1 MPRTRSQPVTSQ
13 RPRGFS
19 FRAAASVLTFGVTVC
34 AIAGPTFE
42 EIPDAGSSPSSA
54 QPASGTGPLGR
65 IKGDLTGTADAIDF
79 EDMYLICITDP
90 VGFSATVD
98 ATGTNFDTQLWLF
111 HLDGTGLLSNDND
124 EPSFPTVFS
133 KITPLSTDGSGAALT
148 TPGLYFLA
156 ISVKGSF
163 PVSPAGPIFNDPT
176 PNGIEVSGPD
186 GPGGLLP
193 IQAWLQDGAE
203 RGGAYAIDLTGVKFF
218 EPSCSTVCPQGAA
231 IDFDAFNCEPFNFD
245 PNGGCTMPGNQLQNL
260 GPIVPGMYRAACG
273 TTGVEFD
280 GADPVHKDSDWYRI
294 PVAAPGY
301 LVASLIIKGPDGDPL
316 VNAHITLLQGGLCAN
331 QIALATATGFA
342 CPLSIGPIPVMPGQ
356 HVVVVTFDDPLPLGP
371 PCPTPYTLWID
382 ERPTLFP
389 GCGDPTSGPCNA
401 PHPGPACNDTFCCD
415 LVCASDPFCCEEQWD
430 GICANAA
437 QTMCASTTCEG
448 DLNSDNVVNGM
459 DLAILLGAWGSGKA
473 VGDLNGDGIVN
484 GADLAI
490 LLGSWGK
497 CGK

>member
-176 PNGIEVSGPD
+176 PNGHRSKR
-186 GPGGLLP
+186 PGRTRRP
-193 IQAWLQDGAE
+193 
-203 RGGAYAIDLTGVKFF
+203 
-218 EPSCSTVCPQGAA
+218 P
-231 IDFDAFNCEPFNFD
+231 
-245 PNGGCTMPGNQLQNL
+245 
-260 GPIVPGMYRAACG
+260 
-273 TTGVEFD
+273 
-280 GADPVHKDSDWYRI
+280 ADPGL
-294 PVAAPGY
+294 AAGRSGARRRVRDRPHRCEV
-301 LVASLIIKGPDGDPL
+301 LRAVVLDRLPARRGD
-316 VNAHITLLQGGLCAN
+316 
-331 QIALATATGFA
+331 
-342 CPLSIGPIPVMPGQ
+342 
-356 HVVVVTFDDPLPLGP
+356 
-371 PCPTPYTLWID
+371 
-382 ERPTLFP
+382 
-389 GCGDPTSGPCNA
+389 
-401 PHPGPACNDTFCCD
+401 
-415 LVCASDPFCCEEQWD
+415 
-430 GICANAA
+430 
-437 QTMCASTTCEG
+437 
-448 DLNSDNVVNGM
+448 
-459 DLAILLGAWGSGKA
+459 
-473 VGDLNGDGIVN
+473 
-484 GADLAI
+484 
-490 LLGSWGK
+490 
-497 CGK
+497 